1 MRPSNSIGHRL
12 SRVVL
17 LVSLA
22 WSLAVFGV
30 VWGVVRWQID
40 SVLDD
45 ALQESA
51 EILYGLL
58 RANED
63 RFANGTGGSL
73 QAPPHDERLVW
84 QLVDAQGRVAWRSH
98 RAPPQALAPA
108 GSGHWTDPGPLWHVY
123 RIPFGK
129 AGPIVMVAQP
139 QEARRQIKFEA
150 GLVTAASAL
159 LVGLACAILLRRR
172 VRAEL
177 QPLVQ
182 LSRDVAAY
190 QPLADAG
197 ALPAASRQELVPL
210 RNAIVGLGERL
221 ARMVASERAFSA
233 HAAHAL
239 RTPLA
244 GLGAQLALAQ
254 RDSEPAAAARIG
266 RAREAADRL
275 ARVVSALL
283 TLFRSGT
290 EPALQPIDLG
300 ALLHDLPVAGL
311 AVEVRGVC
319 VARADPDLLAAALLN
334 LLDNSV
340 RHGATAV
347 TATLFRDRGR
357 ALLRLVD
364 DGPGVDEA
372 TRGRLET
379 ALRSQDFSQG
389 LGLGLMLAS
398 RVVAAHGG
406 SLVLLPPAGPGF
418 GIELSL
424 PAA

>member
-1 MRPSNSIGHRL
+1 
-12 SRVVL
+12 
-17 LVSLA
+17 
-22 WSLAVFGV
+22 
-30 VWGVVRWQID
+30 
-40 SVLDD
+40 
-45 ALQESA
+45 
-51 EILYGLL
+51 
-58 RANED
+58 
-63 RFANGTGGSL
+63 
-73 QAPPHDERLVW
+73 
-84 QLVDAQGRVAWRSH
+84 
-98 RAPPQALAPA
+98 
-108 GSGHWTDPGPLWHVY
+108 
-123 RIPFGK
+123 
-129 AGPIVMVAQP
+129 
-139 QEARRQIKFEA
+139 
-150 GLVTAASAL
+150 
-159 LVGLACAILLRRR
+159 
-172 VRAEL
+172 
-177 QPLVQ
+177 
-182 LSRDVAAY
+182 
-190 QPLADAG
+190 
-197 ALPAASRQELVPL
+197 
-210 RNAIVGLGERL
+210 
-221 ARMVASERAFSA
+221 MVASERAFSA